1 MKALLLSVVGGL
13 IFGASV
19 PPCKWSVMAYLG
31 LALLLIANSEQL
43 RWEQRALCAI
53 LWGLTASVFP
63 IAFSIRI
70 AKIQGATYPIDF
82 GTWVITLAPFFL
94 LSLVVG
100 IVASV
105 SGKLWQ
111 TGFWRGFVWVLG
123 VSALGVIAERAS
135 FALPMPVQLAITQKP
150 PIVPVLLAFVFGIW
164 FASWFV
170 WFVSAL
176 IAEIMASKR
185 IAEIMTSTKVRD
197 VWVGIGLLAGLVSL
211 LTAVFVLNLLP
222 SEGRTVKVALV
233 QSHMDDP
240 LSMAVKVKNADIIV
254 LPELALGQETEFVR
268 KALSE
273 TAVKTGALIV
283 AGLAETDPPYNAA
296 VLVSPEGKEL
306 LRHRKIRLFG
316 AERWRFRKGGEV
328 KAHGEIGI
336 AICFD
341 TVFPDVV
348 RELARQGAKII
359 AVPNTD
365 PPSIGYLLHHLHAA
379 FLPIRAIE
387 NKVAIVKA
395 DLTGLS
401 QVIEPD
407 GRVVAEAPLDKP
419 VVLEAKLRVV
429 RPTTTTPFTR
439 FGDWFVYFCAIMAAV
454 LLILGFA
461 GRVKRDE
468 SRPVSKERA
477 AVCDSQDFGQVDAEC
492 DDEPVGNGSAQG
504 S

>member
-19 PPCKWSVMAYLG
+19 PPCRWSVMAYLG
-31 LALLLIANSEQL
+31 LALLLIANSEQI

-53 LWGLTASVFP
+53 LWGLAASVFP

-70 AKIQGATYPIDF
+70 AKIQGATYPVDF
-82 GTWVITLAPFFL
+82 GTCLVTLAPFFL

-100 IVASV
+100 IVASI

-111 TGFWRGFVWVLG
+111 TGFWRGFVWILG
-123 VSALGVIAERAS
+123 VSALGVIAERLT
-135 FALPMPVQLAITQKP
+135 FFLPIPVQLAITQTP
-150 PIVPVLLAFVFGIW
+150 MRLTVLSLVSFFGVW

-170 WFVSAL
+170 WFFAAL
-176 IAEIMASKR
+176 IAEVLMSKR
-185 IAEIMTSTKVRD
+185 VDLAVLGSGIVLAIAI
-197 VWVGIGLLAGLVSL
+197 LAP
-211 LTAVFVLNLLP
+211 VLSP
-222 SEGRTVKVALV
+222 KFEKAVKVALV
-233 QSHMDDP
+233 QPCFDDP
-240 LSMAVKVKNADIIV
+240 LRMAKTVKNAEIIV
-254 LPELALGQETEFVR
+254 LPELALGQETDLMR

-273 TAVKTGALIV
+273 TAAKTGALIV

-306 LRHRKIRLFG
+306 LRHRKIHLFG
-316 AERWRFRKGGEV
+316 AERWRFRKGNEV

-387 NKVAIVKA
+387 NDVAILKA

-419 VVLEAKLRVV
+419 VVLEEKLRVV
-429 RPTTTTPFTR
+429 RSTTTTPFTR

-454 LLILGFA
+454 LLICFNPTMVRLLQGKIL
-461 GRVKRDE
+461 R
-468 SRPVSKERA
+468 
-477 AVCDSQDFGQVDAEC
+477 FG
-492 DDEPVGNGSAQG
+492 GKMR
-504 S
+504 

>member
-1 MKALLLSVVGGL
+1 VKALLLSVVGGL

-19 PPCKWSVMAYLG
+19 PPCRLSVMAYLG
-31 LALLLIANSEQL
+31 LALLLIANSEQI
-43 RWEQRALCAI
+43 RWGQRALCSI
-53 LWGLTASVFP
+53 LWGLAASVFP
-63 IAFSIRI
+63 ITFSIRI
-70 AKIQGATYPIDF
+70 AKTQGATYPVDF
-82 GTWVITLAPFFL
+82 GTCLVTFVPFL
-94 LSLVVG
+94 LLALVVG
-100 IVASV
+100 IVASI

-111 TGFWRGFVWVLG
+111 IGFWRGFVWILG
-123 VSALGVIAERAS
+123 VSALGVIAERLT
-135 FALPMPVQLAITQKP
+135 FFLPMPVQLAITQTP
-150 PIVPVLLAFVFGIW
+150 MRLTVLPLVSFFGVW

-170 WFVSAL
+170 WFFAAL
-176 IAEIMASKR
+176 IAEMLMS
-185 IAEIMTSTKVRD
+185 MKVNK
-197 VWVGIGLLAGLVSL
+197 VGIVIALLVMFASLVFSDL
-211 LTAVFVLNLLP
+211 SP
-222 SEGRTVKVALV
+222 KGRAAKVALV

-240 LSMAVKVKNADIIV
+240 LSMAVKVKNAEIIA
-254 LPELALGQETEFVR
+254 LPELALEQETELMR

-273 TAVKTGALIV
+273 TAAKTGALIV
-283 AGLAETDPPYNAA
+283 AGLAETNPPYNAA
-296 VLVSPEGKEL
+296 VLVSPDGKEL
-306 LRHRKIRLFG
+306 LRHRKIHLFG
-316 AERWRFRKGGEV
+316 AERWHFRKGSEV
-328 KAHGEIGI
+328 KAHGDIGI

-387 NKVAIVKA
+387 NDVAILKA

-419 VVLEAKLRVV
+419 VVLEEKLRVV
-429 RPTTTTPFTR
+429 RSTTTTPFTR
-439 FGDWFVYFCAIMAAV
+439 FGDWFVYFCAIMAAM

-477 AVCDSQDFGQVDAEC
+477 AVCDSQDIRQVDAEG
-492 DDEPVGNGSAQG
+492 DDEPVGNGGAQG

>member
-19 PPCKWSVMAYLG
+19 PPCRWSVMAYLG
-31 LALLLIANSEQL
+31 LALLLIANSEQI

-53 LWGLTASVFP
+53 LWGLAASVFP

-70 AKIQGATYPIDF
+70 AKIQGATYPVDF
-82 GTWVITLAPFFL
+82 GTCLVTLAPFFL

-100 IVASV
+100 IVASI

-111 TGFWRGFVWVLG
+111 TGFWRGFVWILG
-123 VSALGVIAERAS
+123 VSALGVIAERLT
-135 FALPMPVQLAITQKP
+135 FFLPIPVQLAITQTP
-150 PIVPVLLAFVFGIW
+150 MRLTVLSLVSFFGVW

-170 WFVSAL
+170 WFFAAL
-176 IAEIMASKR
+176 IAEVLMSKR
-185 IAEIMTSTKVRD
+185 VDLAVLGSGIVLAIAI
-197 VWVGIGLLAGLVSL
+197 LAP
-211 LTAVFVLNLLP
+211 VLSP
-222 SEGRTVKVALV
+222 KFEKAVKVALV
-233 QSHMDDP
+233 QPCFDDP
-240 LSMAVKVKNADIIV
+240 LRMAKTVKNAEIIV
-254 LPELALGQETEFVR
+254 LPELALGQETDLMR

-273 TAVKTGALIV
+273 TAAKTGALIV

-306 LRHRKIRLFG
+306 LRHRKIHLFG
-316 AERWRFRKGGEV
+316 AERWRFRKGNEV

-359 AVPNTD
+359 AIPNTD

-387 NKVAIVKA
+387 NDVAILKA

-419 VVLEAKLRVV
+419 VVLEEKLRVV
-429 RPTTTTPFTR
+429 RSTTTTPFTR

-477 AVCDSQDFGQVDAEC
+477 AVCDSQDVRQVDAEG
-492 DDEPVGNGSAQG
+492 DDEPVGNGGAQG

>member
-19 PPCKWSVMAYLG
+19 PPCRWSVMAYLG
-31 LALLLIANSEQL
+31 LALLLIANSEQI

-53 LWGLTASVFP
+53 LWGLAASVFP

-70 AKIQGATYPIDF
+70 AKIQGATYPVDF
-82 GTWVITLAPFFL
+82 GTCLVTLAPFFL

-100 IVASV
+100 IVASI

-111 TGFWRGFVWVLG
+111 TGFWRGFVWILG
-123 VSALGVIAERAS
+123 VSALGVIAERLT
-135 FALPMPVQLAITQKP
+135 FFLPIPVQLAITQTP
-150 PIVPVLLAFVFGIW
+150 MRLTVLSLVSFFGVW

-170 WFVSAL
+170 WFFAAL
-176 IAEIMASKR
+176 IAEVLMSKR
-185 IAEIMTSTKVRD
+185 VDLAVLGSGIVLAIAI
-197 VWVGIGLLAGLVSL
+197 LAP
-211 LTAVFVLNLLP
+211 VLSP
-222 SEGRTVKVALV
+222 KFEKAVKVALV
-233 QSHMDDP
+233 QPCFDDP
-240 LSMAVKVKNADIIV
+240 LRMAKTVKNAEIIV
-254 LPELALGQETEFVR
+254 LPELALGQETDLMR

-273 TAVKTGALIV
+273 TAAKTGALIV

-306 LRHRKIRLFG
+306 LRHRKIHLFG
-316 AERWRFRKGGEV
+316 AERWHFRKGNEV

-387 NKVAIVKA
+387 NDVAILKA

-419 VVLEAKLRVV
+419 VVLEEKLRVV
-429 RPTTTTPFTR
+429 RSTTTTPFTR

-468 SRPVSKERA
+468 SRPISKERA
-477 AVCDSQDFGQVDAEC
+477 AVCDSQGFGQMVAEG
-492 DDEPVGNGSAQG
+492 DDKPVGNGGAQG

>member
-19 PPCKWSVMAYLG
+19 PPCRWSVMAYLG
-31 LALLLIANSEQL
+31 LALLLIANSEQI

-53 LWGLTASVFP
+53 LWGLAASVFP

-70 AKIQGATYPIDF
+70 AKIQGATYPVDF
-82 GTWVITLAPFFL
+82 GTCLVTLAPFFL

-100 IVASV
+100 IVASI

-111 TGFWRGFVWVLG
+111 TGFWRGFVWILG
-123 VSALGVIAERAS
+123 VSALGVIAERLT
-135 FALPMPVQLAITQKP
+135 FFLPIPVQLAITQTP
-150 PIVPVLLAFVFGIW
+150 MRLTVLSLVSFFGVW

-170 WFVSAL
+170 WFFAAL
-176 IAEIMASKR
+176 IAEMLMS
-185 IAEIMTSTKVRD
+185 MKVNK
-197 VWVGIGLLAGLVSL
+197 VGIVIAL
-211 LTAVFVLNLLP
+211 LTIATSVFVFVHFFEP
-222 SEGRTVKVALV
+222 ERRPVKVSLV

-240 LSMAVKVKNADIIV
+240 LSMATKVKNADIIV
-254 LPELALGQETEFVR
+254 LPELALGQETDLMR

-273 TAVKTGALIV
+273 TAAKTGALIV

-306 LRHRKIRLFG
+306 LRHRKIHLFG
-316 AERWRFRKGGEV
+316 AERWRFRKGNEV

-341 TVFPDVV
+341 TVFPDLV

-387 NKVAIVKA
+387 NDVAILKA

-419 VVLEAKLRVV
+419 VVLEEKLRVV
-429 RPTTTTPFTR
+429 RSTTTTPFTR

-477 AVCDSQDFGQVDAEC
+477 AVCDSQGFGQVAAEG
-492 DDEPVGNGSAQG
+492 DDKPVGNGGAQG

>member
-1 MKALLLSVVGGL
+1 MKALLLSVFGGL

-19 PPCKWSVMAYLG
+19 PPCKWSPMAYLG
-31 LALLLIANSEQL
+31 LALLLIANFEQI

-53 LWGLTASVFP
+53 LWGLAASVLP
-63 IAFSIRI
+63 IAFSIRT
-70 AKIQGATYPIDF
+70 AKIQGATYHPVDF
-82 GTWVITLAPFFL
+82 ETCLVTFAPFLL

-100 IVASV
+100 IVASI

-111 TGFWRGFVWVLG
+111 TGFWRGFVWIFGVSVLG
-123 VSALGVIAERAS
+123 IVAERAS
-135 FALPMPVQLAITQKP
+135 FVLPMPVQLAVTQTP
-150 PIVPVLLAFVFGIW
+150 PLFSVLPLTSVFGVW

-170 WFVSAL
+170 WFVAAL
-176 IAEIMASKR
+176 IAEMVASG
-185 IAEIMTSTKVRD
+185 KVN
-197 VWVGIGLLAGLVSL
+197 WVGIGIALLAILMSQPV
-211 LTAVFVLNLLP
+211 LTRVFALH
-222 SEGRTVKVALV
+222 SEESRTVKVALV
-233 QSHMDDP
+233 QNYMDNP
-240 LSMAVKVKNADIIV
+240 LSMVAKVKNADIIV
-254 LPELALGQETEFVR
+254 LPEMALEQEAELAS

-273 TAVKTGALIV
+273 TAAKTGALIV
-283 AGLAETDPPYNAA
+283 AGLAEGDPPYNTA
-296 VLVSPEGKEL
+296 VLVSPDGKEL
-306 LRHRKIRLFG
+306 LRHRKIHLFG
-316 AERWRFRKGGEV
+316 AERWYFRKGREV
-328 KAHGEIGI
+328 KAYSEIGI

-359 AVPNTD
+359 AVPNAD

-379 FLPIRAIE
+379 FLPIRALE

-419 VVLEAKLRVV
+419 VVLEEKLRVV
-429 RPTTTTPFTR
+429 RSTTTTPFTR

-477 AVCDSQDFGQVDAEC
+477 AVCDSQNFGQVAAEG
-492 DDEPVGNGSAQG
+492 DDEPVGNGGAQR

>member
-19 PPCKWSVMAYLG
+19 PPCRWSVMAYLG
-31 LALLLIANSEQL
+31 LALLLIANSEQI
-43 RWEQRALCAI
+43 RWGQRALCAI
-53 LWGLTASVFP
+53 LWGLSASVLP

-70 AKIQGATYPIDF
+70 AKIQGATYPVDF
-82 GTWVITLAPFFL
+82 GTCLVTFVPFL
-94 LSLVVG
+94 LLALVVG

-111 TGFWRGFVWVLG
+111 IGFWRGFFWILG
-123 VSALGVIAERAS
+123 VSALGVIAERLT
-135 FALPMPVQLAITQKP
+135 FFLPMPVQLAITQTP
-150 PIVPVLLAFVFGIW
+150 MRFLVLPFLPIFGIW

-170 WFVSAL
+170 WFVAAL
-176 IAEIMASKR
+176 IAEMLMS
-185 IAEIMTSTKVRD
+185 MKVNK
-197 VWVGIGLLAGLVSL
+197 VGIVIAL
-211 LTAVFVLNLLP
+211 LTMATSVFVSVRFLEPKLRP
-222 SEGRTVKVALV
+222 VKVALV
-233 QSHMDDP
+233 QSHVDDS
-240 LSMAVKVKNADIIV
+240 LSMAVKVKNAEIIV
-254 LPELALGQETEFVR
+254 LPELALGQETELMR

-273 TAVKTGALIV
+273 TAAKTGALIV

-306 LRHRKIRLFG
+306 LRHRKIHLFG
-316 AERWRFRKGGEV
+316 AERWRFRKGSEV

-419 VVLEAKLRVV
+419 VVLEKKLRVV
-429 RPTTTTPFTR
+429 RSTTTTPFTR

-454 LLILGFA
+454 LLICFNPTMVRLLQGKIL
-461 GRVKRDE
+461 R
-468 SRPVSKERA
+468 
-477 AVCDSQDFGQVDAEC
+477 FG
-492 DDEPVGNGSAQG
+492 GKMR
-504 S
+504 

>member
-13 IFGASV
+13 VFGASV

-53 LWGLTASVFP
+53 LWGLAASVFP

-70 AKIQGATYPIDF
+70 AKIQGATYPVDF
-82 GTWVITLAPFFL
+82 GTWMVTLAPFFL

-100 IVASV
+100 VVASV

-111 TGFWRGFVWVLG
+111 IGFWRGLVWILG
-123 VSALGVIAERAS
+123 VSVLGIVAERLT
-135 FALPMPVQLAITQKP
+135 FLLPMPVQLAITQTP
-150 PIVPVLLAFVFGIW
+150 MQYFVLPFVPFFGIW
-164 FASWFV
+164 FASCFV
-170 WFVSAL
+170 WFASAF
-176 IAEIMASKR
+176 IAEVLMSKR
-185 IAEIMTSTKVRD
+185 VDLA
-197 VWVGIGLLAGLVSL
+197 VGGAFIILAMAILAPVYSPRFK
-211 LTAVFVLNLLP
+211 A
-222 SEGRTVKVALV
+222 VKVALV
-233 QSHMDDP
+233 QPCFDDP
-240 LSMAVKVKNADIIV
+240 LKMAETVKNADIIV
-254 LPELALGQETEFVR
+254 LPELSLGQETEFVR
-268 KALSE
+268 KALLE
-273 TAVKTGALIV
+273 TAVKTGAMIV

-296 VLVSPEGKEL
+296 VLVSPDGKEL

-316 AERWRFRKGGEV
+316 AERWRFRKGSEV

-387 NKVAIVKA
+387 NKVTIVKA

>member
-19 PPCKWSVMAYLG
+19 PPCRWSVMAYLG
-31 LALLLIANSEQL
+31 LALLLIANSEQI

-53 LWGLTASVFP
+53 LWGLAASVFP

-70 AKIQGATYPIDF
+70 AKIQGATYPVDF
-82 GTWVITLAPFFL
+82 GTCLVTLAPFFL

-100 IVASV
+100 IVASI

-111 TGFWRGFVWVLG
+111 TGFWRGFVWILG
-123 VSALGVIAERAS
+123 VSALGVIAERLT
-135 FALPMPVQLAITQKP
+135 FFLPIPVQLAITQTP
-150 PIVPVLLAFVFGIW
+150 MRLTVLSLVSFFGVW

-170 WFVSAL
+170 WFFAAL
-176 IAEIMASKR
+176 IAEVLMSKR
-185 IAEIMTSTKVRD
+185 VDLAVLGSGIVLAIAI
-197 VWVGIGLLAGLVSL
+197 LAP
-211 LTAVFVLNLLP
+211 VLSP
-222 SEGRTVKVALV
+222 KFEKAVKVALV
-233 QSHMDDP
+233 QPCFDDP
-240 LSMAVKVKNADIIV
+240 LRMAKTVKNAEIIV
-254 LPELALGQETEFVR
+254 LPELALGQETDLMR

-273 TAVKTGALIV
+273 TAAKTGALIV

-306 LRHRKIRLFG
+306 LRHRKIHLFG
-316 AERWRFRKGGEV
+316 AERWRFRKGNEV

-387 NKVAIVKA
+387 NDVAILKA

-419 VVLEAKLRVV
+419 VVLEEKLRVV
-429 RPTTTTPFTR
+429 RSTTTTPFTR

-477 AVCDSQDFGQVDAEC
+477 AVCDSQDVRQVDAEG
-492 DDEPVGNGSAQG
+492 DDEPVGNGGAQG

>member
-1 MKALLLSVVGGL
+1 MKALFLSVVGGL
-13 IFGASV
+13 VFGASV

-31 LALLLIANSEQL
+31 LTLLLIANSEQI

-53 LWGLTASVFP
+53 LWGLTALVLP

-70 AKIQGATYPIDF
+70 AKIQGATYPVDF
-82 GTWVITLAPFFL
+82 GTCLVTLAPFFL
-94 LSLVVG
+94 LALVVG
-100 IVASV
+100 IVASI

-111 TGFWRGFVWVLG
+111 IGFWRGFVWVLG
-123 VSALGVIAERAS
+123 VSALGVIAERLT
-135 FALPMPVQLAITQKP
+135 FFFPMPVQLAVTQTP
-150 PIVPVLLAFVFGIW
+150 MHPIVQTPVSFFGIW
-164 FASWFV
+164 FASWFI
-170 WFVSAL
+170 WFVAAL
-176 IAEIMASKR
+176 IAEMLMS
-185 IAEIMTSTKVRD
+185 MKVN
-197 VWVGIGLLAGLVSL
+197 WVGIGIASLAILSSL
-211 LTAVFVLNLLP
+211 LFAFAPRT
-222 SEGRTVKVALV
+222 EGHTVRVALV

-268 KALSE
+268 KQLSE
-273 TAVKTGALIV
+273 TAAKTGVLIV

-296 VLVSPEGKEL
+296 ILVSPDGKEL
-306 LRHRKIRLFG
+306 LRHRKIHLFG
-316 AERWRFRKGGEV
+316 AERWRFRKGSEV
-328 KAHGEIGI
+328 KAHGEVGI

-401 QVIEPD
+401 QVIEPN

-419 VVLEAKLRVV
+419 VVLEAKIRVI
-429 RPTTTTPFTR
+429 RSPTTPFTR

-461 GRVKRDE
+461 RRVL
-468 SRPVSKERA
+468 
-477 AVCDSQDFGQVDAEC
+477 
-492 DDEPVGNGSAQG
+492 
-504 S
+504 

>member
-19 PPCKWSVMAYLG
+19 PPCRLSVMAYLG
-31 LALLLIANSEQL
+31 LALLLIANSEQI
-43 RWEQRALCAI
+43 RWGQRALCSI
-53 LWGLTASVFP
+53 LWGLAASVFP

-70 AKIQGATYPIDF
+70 AKIQGATYPVDF
-82 GTWVITLAPFFL
+82 GTCLVTLAPFFL

-100 IVASV
+100 IVASI

-111 TGFWRGFVWVLG
+111 TGFWRGFVWILG
-123 VSALGVIAERAS
+123 VSALGVIAERLT
-135 FALPMPVQLAITQKP
+135 FFLPIPVQLAITQTP
-150 PIVPVLLAFVFGIW
+150 MRLTVLSLVSFFGVW

-170 WFVSAL
+170 WFFAAL
-176 IAEIMASKR
+176 IAEVLMSKR
-185 IAEIMTSTKVRD
+185 VDLAVLGSGIVLAIAI
-197 VWVGIGLLAGLVSL
+197 LAP
-211 LTAVFVLNLLP
+211 VLSP
-222 SEGRTVKVALV
+222 KFEKAVKVALV
-233 QSHMDDP
+233 QPCFDDP
-240 LSMAVKVKNADIIV
+240 LRMAKTVKNAEIIV
-254 LPELALGQETEFVR
+254 LPELALGQETDLMR

-273 TAVKTGALIV
+273 TAAKTGALIV

-306 LRHRKIRLFG
+306 LRHRKIHLFG
-316 AERWRFRKGGEV
+316 AERWRFRKGNEV

-387 NKVAIVKA
+387 NDVAILKA

-419 VVLEAKLRVV
+419 VVLEEKLRVV
-429 RPTTTTPFTR
+429 RSTTTTPFTR

-454 LLILGFA
+454 LLILEFA

-468 SRPVSKERA
+468 SRPISKERA
-477 AVCDSQDFGQVDAEC
+477 AVCDSQGFGQMVAEG
-492 DDEPVGNGSAQG
+492 DDKPVGNGGAQG